1 MQGKAVTVTSTVL
14 QEAASKYKDALSKEQ
29 AEREELNRQLEQER
43 TNKQRILAEF
53 QSGNGP
59 SPPRLTN
66 GAPTSNGEPP
76 ASWAQGPALPLT
88 QVFRLIDAPSSAFNR
103 TSGVLPH

>member
-53 QSGNGP
+53 QSGSGSSLP
-59 SPPRLTN
+59 VLTN
-66 GAPTSNGEPP
+66 GAPTSNGNLLNSD
-76 ASWAQGPALPLT
+76 AGHHLLT
-88 QVFRLIDAPSSAFNR
+88 RRWPC
-103 TSGVLPH
+103 